1 MTQGDSGAG
10 RISGAYPWRCEG
22 QRQATRGLINSI
34 PQVDAQS
41 AATAGLFA
49 TATKGLTEWARFWAG
64 VAYDGVA
71 VQQVAALGP
80 LMVGK
85 VDGGRLSR
93 MAKLATVAART
104 TADLVGARARQAIS
118 GEELDVGAALRPTA
132 ERMVEVL
139 GELKG
144 AATKVGQF
152 ISLVDQDTFP
162 PEAREVLT
170 KLLSQTPPRLDE
182 PAVRALV
189 RAELGGDPAELFAS
203 FELTPFA
210 AASMGQVH
218 AATTKDGDDVVVK
231 LQFPGVDAA
240 IEADLRN
247 AGVLAKTIQ
256 LAAGNLL
263 DVERYYDEIAMT
275 LRRELDYRAEADQ
288 AEAFAIALAPW
299 PDLVVPRIRRD
310 LSTGKV
316 LTMERLR
323 GPTMLA
329 AAQDPDTPQD
339 VRNRAG
345 LQLVAATWGP
355 FLHKHVIHAD
365 PHPGNYIVLPDGR
378 LGVLDFGA
386 TRVLGERFVRAYEQV
401 IDTALDGGRSDFL
414 SIVRGAGFV
423 IDVPDDKAR
432 AYLDE
437 LAAIVERPFRSTHY
451 DWGTCRIAA
460 DVQQLT
466 RQNPW
471 TALRVRAPEESLMFY
486 RSAAGAAG
494 DLRMLRAAGN
504 FRDALSQVR
513 KTAAAAQG

>member
-1 MTQGDSGAG
+1 
-10 RISGAYPWRCEG
+10 
-22 QRQATRGLINSI
+22 
-34 PQVDAQS
+34 
-41 AATAGLFA
+41 
-49 TATKGLTEWARFWAG
+49 
-64 VAYDGVA
+64 
-71 VQQVAALGP
+71 
-80 LMVGK
+80 MVGK

-93 MAKLATVAART
+93 MAKLAGVAART
-104 TADLVGARARQAIS
+104 TADLVGARARQALS

-170 KLLSQTPPRLDE
+170 KLLSQTPPKLDP
-182 PAVRALV
+182 PAVQALV
-189 RAELGGDPAELFAS
+189 RAELGDDPEAIFAA
-203 FELTPFA
+203 FDLVPFA

-218 AATTKDGDDVVVK
+218 AATTRDGDDVVVK

-263 DVERYYDEIAMT
+263 DVERYYEEIAMT

-288 AEAFAIALAPW
+288 AEAFRLALAPW
-299 PDLVVPRIRRD
+299 PDLIVPRIRRD

-323 GPTMLA
+323 GPTLLA
-329 AAQDPDTPQD
+329 AAQDPLTPQE
-339 VRNRAG
+339 VRDRAG
-345 LQLVAATWGP
+345 VQLVAATWGP
-355 FLHKHVIHAD
+355 FLHRSVIHAD

-386 TRVLGERFVRAYEQV
+386 TRVLGPRFVQAYQQV
-401 IDTALDGGRSDFL
+401 IDGALRQERVDYL
-414 SIVRGAGFV
+414 SVVRGAGFV

-432 AYLDE
+432 TYLNQ
-437 LAAIVERPFRSTHY
+437 LADIVERPFRTDKY
-451 DWGTCRIAA
+451 DWGVCRIAA

-466 RQNPW
+466 RQNTW

-494 DLRMLRAAGN
+494 DLRLLRAAGN
-504 FRDALSQVR
+504 FRQALADVR
-513 KTAAAAQG
+513 DTAARASAQG